1 MTRNMKWIYN
11 AFNFLDVWLPY
22 GYQTT
27 VYERNGDVYKV
38 LARDLS
44 NPESNETLRGVD
56 ITIFHPEGNI
66 VSPDNYKQV
75 SIGTC
80 TGQTREIDSL
90 FEVRCLIKDPKA
102 IEMVKSGEIEETSAV
117 YLQFPDGSRVYNS
130 IAIVPKGYAKLGTR
144 MKLKAE
150 SHTIIMTPEDL
161 KAIAEAVTADFKA
174 IELADEALAA
184 VKAEAFK
191 EGREAGKK
199 DAEIISTAKAVGFE
213 GDDTSLA
220 VNHLIDTQFPGLR
233 SEAMSVNDLMLLV
246 QAAMKTS
253 TVSEAVGCKTCGSQ
267 TETEVELETES
278 KTMAES
284 LPMLET
290 VLESA
295 PVARKVLPRR
305 VI

>member
-1 MTRNMKWIYN
+1 MGWIYN

-22 GYQTT
+22 GYQTI
-27 VYERNGDVYKV
+27 VYEKNGESYKV
-38 LARDLS
+38 LARDLA

-56 ITIFHPEGNI
+56 ITIFHPEGGI
-66 VSPDNYKQV
+66 VNPDNFNKV
-75 SIGTC
+75 AIGTC
-80 TGQTREIDSL
+80 TGQTREINGL

-130 IAIVPKGYAKLGTR
+130 IAIVPKGYAKLGNK

-150 SHTIIMTPEDL
+150 SHTFIMTPEDL
-161 KAIAEAVTADFKA
+161 KAIADAVTADFKA
-174 IELADEALAA
+174 IELADEALANL
-184 VKAEAFK
+184 KAEAYN

-199 DAEIISTAKAVGFE
+199 DAEIISTAKAVGFD

-253 TVSEAVGCKTCGSQ
+253 NVSEAMGCKTCGEKVGDVEI
-267 TETEVELETES
+267 ETEA

-284 LPMLET
+284 LPMTET

-295 PVARKVLPRR
+295 PIARKVLPRR

>member
-1 MTRNMKWIYN
+1 MKWIYN

-27 VYERNGDVYKV
+27 VYEKNGDVYKV
-38 LARDLS
+38 LARDLANS
-44 NPESNETLRGVD
+44 ESNETLRGVD
-56 ITIFHPEGNI
+56 ITIFHPEGSI

-80 TGQTREIDSL
+80 TGQTRNNNDL

-130 IAIVPKGYAKLGTR
+130 IAIVPKGYAKLGNK

-150 SHTIIMTPEDL
+150 SHPLLMTPEDL
-161 KAIAEAVTADFKA
+161 KAIADAVTADFKA
-174 IELADEALAA
+174 IELADEALATI
-184 VKAEAFK
+184 KAEAFK

-199 DAEIISTAKAVGFE
+199 DAEILTTAKAVGFE

-253 TVSEAVGCKTCGSQ
+253 TVSEAMGCKTCG
-267 TETEVELETES
+267 EKAEAELEAES

-284 LPMLET
+284 LPMTET
-290 VLESA
+290 VLEAA

>member
-1 MTRNMKWIYN
+1 MTRNMRWIYN
-11 AFNFLDVWLPY
+11 AFDFLDVWLPY

-27 VYERNGDVYKV
+27 VYEKNGNVYKV
-38 LARDLS
+38 LARDLANS
-44 NPESNETLRGVD
+44 ESNETLRGVD

-80 TGQTREIDSL
+80 TGQTRTNEDL

-130 IAIVPKGYAKLGTR
+130 IAIVPKGYAKLGNK

-150 SHTIIMTPEDL
+150 SHPVEIMTPEDL
-161 KAIAEAVTADFKA
+161 KAIADAVTADFRA
-174 IELADEALAA
+174 IELADEALATI
-184 VKAEAFK
+184 KAEAFK

-199 DAEIISTAKAVGFE
+199 DAEILNTAKAIGFE

-253 TVSEAVGCKTCGSQ
+253 TVSEAMGCKTCGAKA
-267 TETEVELETES
+267 EAELEVES

-284 LPMLET
+284 LPMTET
-290 VLESA
+290 VLEAA